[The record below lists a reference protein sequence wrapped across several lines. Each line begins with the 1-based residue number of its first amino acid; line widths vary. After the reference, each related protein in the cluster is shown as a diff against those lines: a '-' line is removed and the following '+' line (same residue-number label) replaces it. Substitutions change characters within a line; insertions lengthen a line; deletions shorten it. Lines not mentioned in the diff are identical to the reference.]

1 MSNPKSTNTYQ
12 PGLSAELVKKKYAVS
27 KVVKLA
33 SNENPLGP
41 SLNAINAARQEILSL
56 NRYPDGKC
64 IDLIEEIK
72 VYHKKY
78 KLKTTNIIIGNGS
91 NEILE
96 LI

>member
-1 MSNPKSTNTYQ
+1 MPNPKSTYSYQ

-78 KLKTTNIIIGNGS
+78 KL
-91 NEILE
+91 ILYNSHHFG
-96 LI
+96 

>member
-1 MSNPKSTNTYQ
+1 MPNPKSTNTYQ

-64 IDLIEEIK
+64 QILLR
-72 VYHKKY
+72 
-78 KLKTTNIIIGNGS
+78 KLGFIIRNIN
-91 NEILE
+91 
-96 LI
+96 

>member
-1 MSNPKSTNTYQ
+1 MPNPKSTNTYQ

-56 NRYPDGKC
+56 NRYPAVSYTH
-64 IDLIEEIK
+64 LT
-72 VYHKKY
+72 
-78 KLKTTNIIIGNGS
+78 LPTT
-91 NEILE
+91 LVV
-96 LI
+96 